1 MLPSSAGRLLI
12 LLDERSRYT
21 RLCSLAMSGG
31 MRDSELSLRCRA
43 VRWVR
48 DHRAVLRLLTLP
60 VAKMGKR
67 PNRTIS
73 PRIQRHFHKDKCE
86 RKLSPIDMNK
96 SKQVSW
102 FHSGKTKK
110 KQTNMFAIFLFDSE
124 DLVITCVQLCK
135 AMEKNMWEEN
145 KFKNPQMIYLHK
157 QKILTTDFQ
166 LSPVWLLPICC
177 LLTGHNCVHP
187 PGIRRVIFFLG
198 HSYNT
203 REIIYILINQQLKVY

>member
-1 MLPSSAGRLLI
+1 
-12 LLDERSRYT
+12 
-21 RLCSLAMSGG
+21 
-31 MRDSELSLRCRA
+31 MRDPGTPGCVVWQCLAGCVTVSCHWGAGQWGGSETTGLCWDSLLCLWRKWGKGQTGQWVQESNAIFTKINVKENCSPLIWISQN
-43 VRWVR
+43 RWADFTV
-48 DHRAVLRLLTLP
+48 
-60 VAKMGKR
+60 
-67 PNRTIS
+67 
-73 PRIQRHFHKDKCE
+73 E
-86 RKLSPIDMNK
+86 
-96 SKQVSW
+96 KQ
-102 FHSGKTKK
+102 K

-203 REIIYILINQQLKVY
+203 REIIYILIHQQLKVY